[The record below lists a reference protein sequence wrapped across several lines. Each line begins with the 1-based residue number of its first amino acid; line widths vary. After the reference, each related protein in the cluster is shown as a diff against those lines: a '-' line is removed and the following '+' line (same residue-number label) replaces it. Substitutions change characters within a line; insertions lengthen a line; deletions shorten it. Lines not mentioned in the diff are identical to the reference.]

1 MNQKARAKSR
11 SKKILLAG
19 TSIAA
24 GVMLGITPISMA
36 TPLFTIGSQQ
46 VHADV
51 ISGQLFN
58 NLSTTNTSGTTAAAP
73 FPLQGASRDVD
84 FVISANS
91 GLDVSVINGTR
102 RAVLAIP
109 EEMQGLVT
117 PNGTGTFYT
126 DILLPGNSLAPL
138 LNIVDGA
145 VTTLVGAVEGLINLN
160 PLATVNLSEVYE
172 QLALLNNLST
182 LTSAEVELQLQMQGD
197 EYIYGE
203 LDGALETVIREN
215 LSNIL
220 SGINNAVQA
229 IEATSTG
236 GLLGDAAAGTINTA
250 LAVTVKPAFNLT
262 FNTALAL
269 VSVGSSFLG
278 NLADASIL
286 GETTVTIP
294 TTIQDPTY
302 ADLTN
307 AGVDMTVPY
316 EAGFIGTILKS
327 DILSISIAS
336 NIDGYSPV
344 FYAAE
349 EVTAPYNGRSYR

>member
-1 MNQKARAKSR
+1 
-11 SKKILLAG
+11 
-19 TSIAA
+19 
-24 GVMLGITPISMA
+24 
-36 TPLFTIGSQQ
+36 
-46 VHADV
+46 
-51 ISGQLFN
+51 
-58 NLSTTNTSGTTAAAP
+58 
-73 FPLQGASRDVD
+73 
-84 FVISANS
+84 
-91 GLDVSVINGTR
+91 
-102 RAVLAIP
+102 
-109 EEMQGLVT
+109 
-117 PNGTGTFYT
+117 
-126 DILLPGNSLAPL
+126 
-138 LNIVDGA
+138 
-145 VTTLVGAVEGLINLN
+145 
-160 PLATVNLSEVYE
+160 
-172 QLALLNNLST
+172 
-182 LTSAEVELQLQMQGD
+182 
-197 EYIYGE
+197 
-203 LDGALETVIREN
+203 VIREN

-236 GLLGDAAAGTINTA
+236 GLLGDAATGTINTA

-269 VSVGSSFLG
+269 VNVGSSFLG

-336 NIDGYSPV
+336 NVDGYSPV

-349 EVTAPYNGRSYR
+349 EVTAPYN

>member
-1 MNQKARAKSR
+1 MKKDYKKSMNQKARAKSR

-24 GVMLGITPISMA
+24 GVMLGIIPISMA

-220 SGINNAVQA
+220 SGINNA
-229 IEATSTG
+229 
-236 GLLGDAAAGTINTA
+236 

-269 VSVGSSFLG
+269 VNVGSSFLG

-327 DILSISIAS
+327 DL
-336 NIDGYSPV
+336 YC
-344 FYAAE
+344 FEY
-349 EVTAPYNGRSYR
+349 

>member
-1 MNQKARAKSR
+1 MKKDYKKSMNQKARAKSR

-24 GVMLGITPISMA
+24 GVMLGIIPISMA

-51 ISGQLFN
+51 ISGQLFI

-269 VSVGSSFLG
+269 VNVGSSFLG

-327 DILSISIAS
+327 DL
-336 NIDGYSPV
+336 YC
-344 FYAAE
+344 FEY
-349 EVTAPYNGRSYR
+349 

>member
-1 MNQKARAKSR
+1 M
-11 SKKILLAG
+11 
-19 TSIAA
+19 
-24 GVMLGITPISMA
+24 
-36 TPLFTIGSQQ
+36 
-46 VHADV
+46 
-51 ISGQLFN
+51 
-58 NLSTTNTSGTTAAAP
+58 
-73 FPLQGASRDVD
+73 
-84 FVISANS
+84 
-91 GLDVSVINGTR
+91 INGTR

-269 VSVGSSFLG
+269 VNVGSSFLG

-286 GETTVTIP
+286 VKRLLLYR
-294 TTIQDPTY
+294 QRSK
-302 ADLTN
+302 
-307 AGVDMTVPY
+307 
-316 EAGFIGTILKS
+316 IL
-327 DILSISIAS
+327 LMQ
-336 NIDGYSPV
+336 
-344 FYAAE
+344 
-349 EVTAPYNGRSYR
+349 T